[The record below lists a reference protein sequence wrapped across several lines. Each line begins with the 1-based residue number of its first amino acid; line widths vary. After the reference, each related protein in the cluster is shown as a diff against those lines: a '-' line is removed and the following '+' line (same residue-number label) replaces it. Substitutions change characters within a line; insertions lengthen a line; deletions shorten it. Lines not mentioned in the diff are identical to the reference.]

1 MTTHAA
7 FATTRWPLVV
17 VLGMLC
23 AVIAWAAAVRYSGQ
37 PIRQPDAQALMLRE
51 LVFEDRPDGSIAVL
65 DAASKKQ
72 IDAIVGEAGF
82 ARGTLRGFARE
93 RRARGIGA
101 QPPLQLIGRS
111 DGRLTLL
118 DPQTG
123 RIVDLEA
130 FGPVNADVFGRMLRA
145 QGNGQLVM
153 QR

>member
-7 FATTRWPLVV
+7 FVTTRWPLVV
-17 VLGMLC
+17 VLGGLC
-23 AVIAWAAAVRYSGQ
+23 AVIAWAAAVRHSGQ
-37 PIRQPDAQALMLRE
+37 PIREPDSKALAMRE
-51 LVFEDRPDGSIAVL
+51 LVFQDRPDGSIAVL
-65 DAASKKQ
+65 DAASGKQ

-101 QPPLQLIGRS
+101 QAPIQLIGRS

-123 RIVDLEA
+123 RVVDLEA
-130 FGPVNADVFGRMLRA
+130 FGPANADVFGRMLRA
-145 QGNGQLVM
+145 RAGS
-153 QR
+153 